1 MPDSTYD
8 GEVYRN
14 TVASAD
20 AWINSGY
27 LTIQNFIATYLATQ
41 YPNVPN
47 NFTVRMFILILL
59 D

>member
-47 NFTVRMFILILL
+47 NFTVRMFI
-59 D
+59 